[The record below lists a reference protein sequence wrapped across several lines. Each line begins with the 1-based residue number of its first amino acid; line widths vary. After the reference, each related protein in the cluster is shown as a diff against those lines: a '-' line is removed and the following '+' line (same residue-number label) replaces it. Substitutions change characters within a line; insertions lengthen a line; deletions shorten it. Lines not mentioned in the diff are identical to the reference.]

1 MGLTTSKPTRKL
13 TKTLADVTKT
23 VNRSSDIN
31 QLPSSRLKQQF
42 EDNYNKQATDA
53 NPVPVPDES
62 MNSQE
67 FKLDPNASF
76 DPSFLKKKLKHNKE
90 LTRSQVKTN
99 LPEGKDGFDPHEAG
113 TSTYDSQF
121 VSSINSLGRQIQS
134 HSASVHVNPNS
145 NALKQL
151 KFRKQLFEQG
161 ENELKSQKDPKESG
175 NNIASTDIVSRTMVH
190 PRTLGAILTDIR
202 DPRIKNESII
212 KDYQLSPTF
221 LHELGTRYK
230 VCTNT
235 VIIEEK
241 TKEGEIGHKI
251 TPPTASVLD
260 YNEKGELADA
270 EESERYKSLKKRISL
285 DD

>member
-13 TKTLADVTKT
+13 TKALADATKT

-31 QLPSSRLKQQF
+31 QLPSLRLKQQF
-42 EDNYNKQATDA
+42 EENYNKQAPNVNT
-53 NPVPVPDES
+53 VPVPDES
-62 MNSQE
+62 TNNQE
-67 FKLDPNASF
+67 FKLDTNASF

-90 LTRSQVKTN
+90 LTHSQVKTN

-121 VSSINSLGRQIQS
+121 VSSINNLGRQIHS
-134 HSASVHVNPNS
+134 HSASVNVNPNS

-161 ENELKSQKDPKESG
+161 ENELKSHKDPKDSG
-175 NNIASTDIVSRTMVH
+175 DFASTDMLLRTMVH
-190 PRTLGAILTDIR
+190 PRTLGAILTDMR
-202 DPRIKNESII
+202 DPRIKNESTI

-221 LHELGTRYK
+221 LQELGTRYK

-241 TKEGEIGHKI
+241 TKEGEIGHKV